1 MCEFVNSYWSSR
13 GMKPTSRPMSLVAH
27 DLEVRSSGSSGRSL
41 IERLEEY
48 RIDLL
53 GATRADE
60 FARLLQSR
68 EPHARQ
74 AFEEFLEWTSV
85 DDFLLIGLVAL
96 APELDRLASRLSGG
110 YPGDDVIAELLAHTT
125 VALRWTHELN
135 EGERIHVALMH
146 AFTKTRGEKRRM
158 ARHNV
163 PTCPLFASDDLAGP
177 EMHRHHQD
185 QGLLATA
192 VEQCVIT
199 VEDARLIEASRVK
212 GLSLD
217 ELATSTG
224 TSYDALRMRR
234 ARAETRLRRYFTN
247 TGEIR

>member
-1 MCEFVNSYWSSR
+1 
-13 GMKPTSRPMSLVAH
+13 MKPTSKPMSLLAR

-41 IERLEEY
+41 MSRLEHY

-53 GATRADE
+53 GATSADE

-68 EPHARQ
+68 EAHARQ
-74 AFEEFLEWTSV
+74 ALEEFLEWTGL
-85 DDFLLIGLVAL
+85 DDEFLLIGLVAL
-96 APELDRLASRLSGG
+96 SPEMDRLASRLSGG
-110 YPGDDVIAELLAHTT
+110 YPGDDMISELLTHAT
-125 VALRWTHELN
+125 VALRWTHELID
-135 EGERIHVALMH
+135 GERAHIVLMH

-163 PTCPLFASDDLAGP
+163 PTCLLFASDDLVRPGV
-177 EMHRHHQD
+177 RWDHQSQD
-185 QGLLATA
+185 MLVTA

-199 VEDARLIEASRVK
+199 VEDARLIEFTRVN
-212 GLSLD
+212 GHSLD
-217 ELATSTG
+217 ELADTVG

-234 ARAETRLRRYFTN
+234 ARAETRLRRYFTS

>member
-1 MCEFVNSYWSSR
+1 
-13 GMKPTSRPMSLVAH
+13 MSLLAH

-41 IERLEEY
+41 MERLEDY
-48 RIDLL
+48 RIHLL

-68 EPHARQ
+68 EPDPRQ
-74 AFEEFLEWTSV
+74 ALEEFLEWTSV
-85 DDFLLIGLVAL
+85 DDEFLLIALVAL
-96 APELDRLASRLSGG
+96 VPELEWLGSRLSGG
-110 YPGDDVIAELLAHTT
+110 YPGDDVISELLANAT
-125 VALRWTHELN
+125 VVLRWTHELI
-135 EGERIHVALMH
+135 EGERIHIALAH
-146 AFTKTRGEKRRM
+146 AFAKTRGEKRRM

-163 PTCPLFASDDLAGP
+163 PTCTLFASDDLAKP
-177 EMHRHHQD
+177 EMPWYHQS
-185 QGLLATA
+185 QGMLATA

-199 VEDARLIEASRVK
+199 GDDARLIETTRVK

-217 ELATSTG
+217 ELAESAG

-234 ARAETRLRRYFTN
+234 ARAETRLRRYFTS